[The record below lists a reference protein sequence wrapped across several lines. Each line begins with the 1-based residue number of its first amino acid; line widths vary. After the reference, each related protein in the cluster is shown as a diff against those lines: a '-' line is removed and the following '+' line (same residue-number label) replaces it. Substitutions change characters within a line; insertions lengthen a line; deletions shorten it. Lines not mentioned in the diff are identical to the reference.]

1 MSRAPGGRARLSRA
15 PSLERLAAG
24 LRRRVGRER
33 LRRHWRLG
41 VLKTRF
47 GTELVRNYAI
57 DRRYGGSC
65 AGSSPTAFGHLGAY
79 GTSSVDYWQLRR
91 IFSPENGVRIA
102 AEDVLVDV
110 GCGKGRVLNYWL
122 ELGLGNRIVG
132 IELDERFAE
141 LAAGRLARYAN
152 VEVIRG
158 DALEMLP
165 AESTLIF
172 LFNPFDRDVLAR
184 FAELL
189 ATAFAGRPR
198 LVVIYYFAMHAHV
211 FERDPRFVVEPFA
224 LPTFHPG
231 VIVRLAP

>member
-1 MSRAPGGRARLSRA
+1 MNGALSI
-15 PSLERLAAG
+15 ERLASS
-24 LRRRVGRER
+24 LRRRAGRER

-41 VLKTRF
+41 VLKTHF

-65 AGSSPTAFGHLGAY
+65 AGSTATAFGQLGAY

-110 GCGKGRVLNYWL
+110 GCGKGRVLNHWL
-122 ELGLGNRIVG
+122 ELGLENRIVG
-132 IELDERFAE
+132 IELDERFTE
-141 LAAGRLARYAN
+141 FAARRLAGYAN
-152 VEVIRG
+152 VEVIHG
-158 DALEMLP
+158 DALERLP
-165 AESTLIF
+165 TDGTLFF
-172 LFNPFDRDVLAR
+172 LFNPFDKDVLAR
-184 FAELL
+184 FAEHI
-189 ATAFAGRPR
+189 ATVFAGQEG

-224 LPTFHPG
+224 TPTFHPG
-231 VIVRLAP
+231 VIVRLAQSGVGRR